1 MNLQDKQN
9 QIDILKTKLIKI
21 NELEQKL
28 KSEQSNIQRITN
40 EIYGKDIIII
50 ELQQKNSNL
59 EERVQQ
65 NKQTI
70 EKNKLSK
77 RNLD

>member
-21 NELEQKL
+21 NELELKL
-28 KSEQSNIQRITN
+28 KSEQTNIQRITN